1 MPISTFRPRKKGEK
15 LPPLKE
21 RLARIGL
28 VNDWDYVL
36 HLPLR
41 YEDET
46 AITPIADL
54 VSGSPAQIVGVV
66 IDERVSPRSLTAVV
80 EDNTG
85 VLQVRLIHFFPSQAQ
100 QLRVGARVRLYGEP
114 RSGWNQT
121 LEMVHPRIKRAVER
135 TDDLPTTLTPVYPA
149 GEGITQP
156 WLRKRIARAL
166 LDVDLT
172 DLLPESIRTKLRL
185 PPLRDALQYLH
196 HPPRGATLADL
207 DTHSCPAWQRLKLDE
222 LLAQQ
227 ITLRH
232 SRVLRGKSVAPVLAE
247 PKSGRITPDL
257 IRGLP
262 FRLTGAQARVWKEVG
277 ADLALPHPM
286 NRLVQGDVGSGK
298 TVIAALAACRA
309 IECGYQAAIMAP
321 TEILAEQHFRGISQ
335 WLEPLGIRIAFLTGH
350 QKASER
356 RAMLEDIASGRAQ
369 LAVGTHAL
377 IQDAV
382 SFHKLGLAIIDE
394 QHRFGVSQ
402 RLALRTAAADG
413 LTPHL
418 LMLSATPIPRTLA
431 MSYLADF
438 DVSVIDELPP
448 GRQPVST
455 RIMPISRKPALIEGI
470 GREVS
475 RGHQA
480 YWVCPLIE
488 ENEEL
493 DLTAAKETFEEIKS
507 ALPGV
512 TVGLVHGELPQQE
525 KDAVMQ
531 AFKAGE
537 ISLLVATTVIE
548 VGVDVPNA
556 STMVIEHA
564 ERFGLAQLHQLR
576 GRIGRGSLKSWCILL
591 YGEPLSENG
600 KARLQVIRNT
610 TDGFEI
616 ARKDLELRGPGE
628 FLGARQSGVP
638 MLRFAS
644 LEEDGELLDMAREL
658 GDEWLKNDPDTALRH
673 AKRWFAGREGFLE
686 A

>member
-54 VSGSPAQIVGVV
+54 VSGSPAQIEGVV

-309 IECGYQAAIMAP
+309 
-321 TEILAEQHFRGISQ
+321 
-335 WLEPLGIRIAFLTGH
+335 
-350 QKASER
+350 
-356 RAMLEDIASGRAQ
+356 
-369 LAVGTHAL
+369 
-377 IQDAV
+377 
-382 SFHKLGLAIIDE
+382 
-394 QHRFGVSQ
+394 
-402 RLALRTAAADG
+402 
-413 LTPHL
+413 
-418 LMLSATPIPRTLA
+418 PIPFL
-431 MSYLADF
+431 Y
-438 DVSVIDELPP
+438 
-448 GRQPVST
+448 Q
-455 RIMPISRKPALIEGI
+455 
-470 GREVS
+470 
-475 RGHQA
+475 H
-480 YWVCPLIE
+480 
-488 ENEEL
+488 
-493 DLTAAKETFEEIKS
+493 KS
-507 ALPGV
+507 NP
-512 TVGLVHGELPQQE
+512 
-525 KDAVMQ
+525 
-531 AFKAGE
+531 
-537 ISLLVATTVIE
+537 
-548 VGVDVPNA
+548 
-556 STMVIEHA
+556 
-564 ERFGLAQLHQLR
+564 
-576 GRIGRGSLKSWCILL
+576 
-591 YGEPLSENG
+591 
-600 KARLQVIRNT
+600 
-610 TDGFEI
+610 
-616 ARKDLELRGPGE
+616 
-628 FLGARQSGVP
+628 
-638 MLRFAS
+638 
-644 LEEDGELLDMAREL
+644 
-658 GDEWLKNDPDTALRH
+658 
-673 AKRWFAGREGFLE
+673 
-686 A
+686 